1 MGRLRGPVV
10 SNATV
15 VASTR
20 AASSAGGAVTRYNGE
35 VRRGAKE
42 QMPLAVTEA
51 GAEEVDLSSVAQMRR
66 GGDHHLSRLS
76 IVKLKNE
83 DRLVDYKGASKTKHF
98 SAFQGHHE
106 KLVEKAEEVEELLL
120 PALKEQHA
128 IDAGKYLMTM
138 EEWRD
143 TLDQ

>member
-51 GAEEVDLSSVAQMRR
+51 GAEEVDLSSVAQMRG

-76 IVKLKNE
+76 IVKLK
-83 DRLVDYKGASKTKHF
+83 
-98 SAFQGHHE
+98 
-106 KLVEKAEEVEELLL
+106 
-120 PALKEQHA
+120 
-128 IDAGKYLMTM
+128 
-138 EEWRD
+138 
-143 TLDQ
+143 